1 MKAAFRTIFGVQA
14 VIAICLLAFCLAL
27 LSETAQL
34 AAQSPASAFQQAV
47 MQYQAN
53 PSNADLAGKVIM
65 LTRTMN
71 QLPACPE
78 EAQKY
83 FNRGNDALQ
92 AAKKELT
99 SHDMEVDQSVAIRQF
114 ELAAQACPWW
124 PEARYNLAR
133 AYEPAFNFTRA
144 ISSFKLWMLFKLS
157 DDEMRI
163 AQSEISS
170 LQEKL
175 QKDAEGL
182 DKLKPLGSG
191 EAAIYEKIKNDSAEV
206 HKFVITRTYLR
217 TIVPMIKDMDPD
229 MKVYD
234 GRKLPKM
241 PEGLEIKDVISDQE
255 FEICWKV
262 MLDQA

>member
-1 MKAAFRTIFGVQA
+1 MKAAFRTIFGEKV
-14 VIAICLLAFCLAL
+14 VIAVCLLAFCLAL
-27 LSETAQL
+27 LSETTPL

-47 MQYQAN
+47 TQYQAN
-53 PSNADLAGKVIM
+53 PNNADLAGKVIKLARAM
-65 LTRTMN
+65 D
-71 QLPACPE
+71 QLLACPE

-99 SHDMEVDQSVAIRQF
+99 RHDVEVDQSVAIRQF
-114 ELAAQACPWW
+114 ELAARSCPWW
-124 PEARYNLAR
+124 PEARYNVAKT
-133 AYEPAFNFTRA
+133 YESAFNFTGA

-157 DDEMRI
+157 DDEIRI
-163 AQSEISS
+163 AQGEISS

-175 QKDAEGL
+175 RKDAEGM

-217 TIVPMIKDMDPD
+217 TIVPIIKDMDPD

-241 PEGLEIKDVISDQE
+241 PEELEIKDVINNQE
-255 FEICWKV
+255 WEICWKV
-262 MLDQA
+262 MMDQS

>member
-1 MKAAFRTIFGVQA
+1 MKAAIRTISDRQV
-14 VIAICLLAFCLAL
+14 VIAICLLAFCLVL
-27 LSETAQL
+27 LSETAPL

-47 MQYQAN
+47 TQYQAN
-53 PSNADLAGKVIM
+53 PGNADLASKVIK
-65 LTRTMN
+65 LARAMN

-99 SHDMEVDQSVAIRQF
+99 RHDVEVDQSVAIHQF
-114 ELAAQACPWW
+114 ELAARACPWW
-124 PEARYNLAR
+124 PEARYNLAK
-133 AYEPAFNFTRA
+133 AYEPAFNFTGA

-175 QKDAEGL
+175 RKDAEGL
-182 DKLKPLGSG
+182 DKLRPLGSG

-241 PEGLEIKDVISDQE
+241 PEELEIRDVISDQE
-255 FEICWKV
+255 FDICWKV